1 MSVPMDPLDYCS
13 AIWASASNN
22 IDIFG
27 AAGLT
32 LGFATSVMPSRTKIL
47 ITSAACGLCFSAHYL
62 HLGSATGMA
71 MAAISTAQSL
81 VAARYGSPSRRPGWF
96 NMAFALSIL
105 LIAVLTITTW
115 NGLPSALA
123 GVGALFATLA
133 RMQTS
138 SQAIRLL
145 LLSATLCCA
154 GHNAIVGSACG
165 LTCDLLAISGFT
177 VTLVRR
183 RWFVRLPEADASFA
197 RG

>member
-1 MSVPMDPLDYCS
+1 MGILDYCFTL
-13 AIWASASNN
+13 WASVSNN
-22 IDIFG
+22 IDLFG

-71 MAAISTAQSL
+71 MAAISVAQSL
-81 VAARYGSPSRRPGWF
+81 VAARYGSVSRRPGWF
-96 NMAFALSIL
+96 NMAFALSML
-105 LIAVLTITTW
+105 MVAVLTGMTW
-115 NGLPSALA
+115 NGLPSAFA
-123 GVGALFATLA
+123 GIGALFATLA

-154 GHNAIVGSACG
+154 GHNAIVRSACG

-177 VTLVRR
+177 VALIRS
-183 RWFVRLPEADASFA
+183 RWFVRLPKSSASYA
-197 RG
+197 GA